1 MTVGELK
8 SFLNDQR
15 NELEVVLALIEG
27 EFLMMCYEVYLSMS
41 RGSPDSVY
49 ITTDLGTAKR
59 LGYLLSASPAPRPTE
74 ASTALAVIDS
84 KGHAGAIIKR

>member
-27 EFLMMCYEVYLSMS
+27 EFLMMCDEVYLSMS
-41 RGSPDSVY
+41 GGSPDRVY

-59 LGYLLSASPAPRPTE
+59 LGTY
-74 ASTALAVIDS
+74 
-84 KGHAGAIIKR
+84 